1 MDFLNTKLDVLVGY
15 YSIKNEYLNL
25 MVAKSNAK
33 FKVGFT
39 GVDDRLFDLIIN
51 IDLQNT
57 DEVKSELVKYF
68 KVLNKID

>member
-1 MDFLNTKLDVLVGY
+1 
-15 YSIKNEYLNL
+15 

>member
-1 MDFLNTKLDVLVGY
+1 MLVGY